1 MSKGV
6 ESLDAL
12 LNDLEG
18 IMSSSP
24 VKPVSTS
31 ATTQRA
37 SGPVS
42 ASASGPQSS
51 CASSSL
57 PMGSADVQRMVPR
70 PPATD
75 KSATVI
81 SMTR

>member
-18 IMSSSP
+18 IMSASP

-70 PPATD
+70 SPATD